1 MRSFGIYI
9 MVFVGLSSILSFFDY
24 EFVLLSWIS
33 TWGEATAWFI
43 RAGLLLIGWGLLEL
57 ENRQE
62 RAAVQRGPVS

>member
-9 MVFVGLSSILSFFDY
+9 MVFAGLSGVLSFFDY

-57 ENRQE
+57 ENRQQ